1 MTQSSRRLAG
11 KVALVTGAGQG
22 VGQGIA
28 RGLAGAGATVVIAQR
43 NVQQGE
49 EAAQALRQD
58 FGVEVLFVP
67 TDVTLRDQAEQ
78 LVHKAEEAF
87 GRLDILV
94 NNAGGS
100 FPKRL
105 EHHSDE
111 EMEGAM
117 LLNFW
122 SAFWTM
128 RAAFP
133 GMKKRR
139 WGRIIN
145 LGSLNGVNAHTYTAA
160 YNTSK
165 EAVRALT
172 RTAAVEWAQYGI
184 NSNVI
189 CPGVGS
195 PASDAYERDNP
206 EMMASIRNLIPR
218 RKLGD
223 AEQDVGPV
231 AVFLGSDDSAHV
243 NGMTMFV
250 DGGAHI
256 NGVPWRPEVDDE
268 GTR

>member
-22 VGQGIA
+22 VGRGIA
-28 RGLAGAGATVVIAQR
+28 RGLAGAGAAIVIAQR
-43 NVQQGE
+43 GVQQGE
-49 EAAQALRQD
+49 EAARALRED
-58 FGVEVLFVP
+58 FGVEALFVP
-67 TDVTLRDQAEQ
+67 TDVTVRDEVENMVRRAEG
-78 LVHKAEEAF
+78 AF

-105 EHHSDE
+105 EHHTDAD
-111 EMEGAM
+111 MEGAM

-122 SAFWTM
+122 SSFWAM
-128 RAAFP
+128 RAAFD
-133 GMKKRR
+133 GMRARR

-145 LGSLNGVNAHTYTAA
+145 LCSLNGVNAHMYTAA
-160 YNTSK
+160 YNASK

-184 NSNVI
+184 NSHAI

-206 EMMASIRNLIPR
+206 EMMASIRSMIPR
-218 RKLGD
+218 RRLGD

-231 AVFLGSDDSAHV
+231 AVFLSSDDSAHV
-243 NGMTMFV
+243 NGLTMFV

-256 NGVPWRPEVDDE
+256 NGLPWQPAVEN
-268 GTR
+268 